1 MATGDECDVRQ
12 IPATAAGGGIGAG
25 LQQFR
30 EDVEDGTAQPD
41 DGLPVPRHAITPLWQ
56 TVRDDIS
63 MLLGGRRR

>member
-1 MATGDECDVRQ
+1 MATGDECGLRQ

-30 EDVEDGTAQPD
+30 EDVADGTAQPD
-41 DGLPVPRHAITPLWQ
+41 NGLPVPRHAIAPLWR

-63 MLLGGRRR
+63 RLLGGRGR